1 MKVLF
6 VYKYLT
12 FGGCE
17 TVLKTR
23 IQGLRRRGHDARAWF
38 FLDLGGRPLFEDLG
52 DAVFVGDA
60 EAFRASWGL
69 RDWNLIST
77 LDSEEILEILA
88 SEPVRPPL
96 AVECHT
102 SYPKALG
109 YLEKLHVGDV
119 DALAV
124 PSEHQAELVR
134 SILPFEAPI
143 HVLPNP
149 VHWSFLGEPGDFQP
163 RPGKPLVS
171 WIGRLDS
178 HKNWSGF
185 LDIGQ
190 GLLRRRQGFE
200 LWIVAEPGEGSIAA
214 RLFGQAGEQE
224 LLPFLRWF
232 RGVPHERVPVFLDA
246 IRASGGVVVC
256 TSKAESFGMAVVEA
270 MARGCV
276 VVVPKS
282 GPFTEFVTHGESG
295 LLYEEDDSDH
305 AAGLIHEA
313 LANEDLRARLG
324 HAARQTVLERFS
336 PEKTVDAVESFL
348 ETYGSRA

>member
-77 LDSEEILEILA
+77 LDSEEVFEILA
-88 SEPVRPPL
+88 SEAARPPL

-190 GLLRRRQGFE
+190 GLLRRRRDFE

-295 LLYEEDDSDH
+295 LLYEEDDGDH

>member
-60 EAFRASWGL
+60 EALRASWGL

-77 LDSEEILEILA
+77 LDSEEVFEILA
-88 SEPVRPPL
+88 SEAARPPL

-109 YLEKLHVGDV
+109 YLERLHVGDV

-190 GLLRRRQGFE
+190 GLLRRRRDFE

-232 RGVPHERVPVFLDA
+232 RGVPHERVPVFLEA

-295 LLYEEDDSDH
+295 LLYEEDDGDH